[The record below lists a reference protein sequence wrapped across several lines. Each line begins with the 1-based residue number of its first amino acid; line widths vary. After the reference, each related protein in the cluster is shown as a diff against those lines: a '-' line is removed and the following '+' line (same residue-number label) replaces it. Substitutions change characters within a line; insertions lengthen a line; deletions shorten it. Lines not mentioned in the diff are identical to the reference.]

1 MKIIAINA
9 GSSSLKFQLLEMPEE
24 TVIASGVVEKIG
36 SEEAIFSIKFN
47 GEKQEL
53 VQSIPNHSVAVALVL
68 DGLIENKIISSIDE
82 IEGVGHRVVQGGEV
96 FKESAVLDKITIAA
110 IDSLSPLAPLHNPA
124 HVTGI
129 REFKK
134 VLPNVLQLAVF
145 DTTFHQ
151 TMEEDAFLYAT
162 PYEWYEEYGV
172 RKYGFHGTSHQYVSQ
187 EANKML
193 NNENAKVIVC
203 HIGNGVSI
211 TAVDAGKSVDTS
223 MGLTPLEGVPMGTRT
238 GNIDPSILGLVA
250 AREGKTLEEL
260 LDILNKKSGYLGVS
274 GVSND
279 SRDISQAAKDGNHR
293 AELAMRIQAKRIA
306 DYIGSYYIRLKGL
319 DAIAFTAGIGE
330 NSGEI
335 RKLIVDYLEVLGVK
349 LDEELN
355 NKRGIEGNIATAN
368 SKVKVLVIPTNEEV
382 MIARE
387 VFAKLQLNL

>member
-1 MKIIAINA
+1 MKVIAINA
-9 GSSSLKFQLLEMPEE
+9 GSSSLKFQLLQMPEE
-24 TVIASGVVEKIG
+24 DVIASGVVEKIG
-36 SEEAIFSIKFN
+36 SKEAVFSIKFN
-47 GEKQEL
+47 GSKKEEIL
-53 VQSIPNHSVAVALVL
+53 DIPNHSVAVGLL
-68 DGLIENKIISSIDE
+68 LKGLIENGIIKSIDE
-82 IEGVGHRVVQGGEV
+82 IEGVGHRVVQGGEI
-96 FKESAVLDKITIAA
+96 FSEAAVLDKVTIAA
-110 IDSLSPLAPLHNPA
+110 IDSLSPLAPLHNPPNLI
-124 HVTGI
+124 GI

-134 VLPNVLQLAVF
+134 ILPDVLQLAVF

-187 EANKML
+187 EANKIL
-193 NNENAKVIVC
+193 GKQDSKVIVC

-238 GNIDPSILGLVA
+238 GNIDPAILGLIA
-250 AREGKTLEEL
+250 EREDKTLEEL

-279 SRDISQAAKDGNHR
+279 SRDISNAAAKGNHR
-293 AELAMRIQAKRIA
+293 AQLAMVIQAKRIA

-335 RKLIVDYLEVLGVK
+335 RKLIVDYLEVLDVK
-349 LDEELN
+349 LDDKLN
-355 NKRGIEGNIATAN
+355 NTRGITGNIATKD
-368 SKVKVLVIPTNEEV
+368 SKVQVLVIPTDEEV

-387 VFAKLQLNL
+387 VYKRR